1 MQQIAEQG
9 RSLPNKITGDRLRFE
24 IGQEIERRGL
34 TKIEVTN
41 ESSVPVMTL
50 DAVLAG
56 ERVQPAVI
64 VMLATWLRLSVEKP
78 SKHQPSRP
86 VPAASAEAPNVI
98 TVQARPGEPLVII
111 VRLE

>member
-9 RSLPNKITGDRLRFE
+9 RPLPGKITGDRLRFE

-56 ERVQPAVI
+56 ERVQPQVI
-64 VMLATWLRLSVEKP
+64 IMLVTWLRMSVQEP
-78 SKHQPSRP
+78 SKHQTPRP
-86 VPAASAEAPNVI
+86 VPAVSAEAPNMI
-98 TVQARPGEPLVII
+98 TVKARPGEPLVII